1 MTATAYKY
9 DYTANTLIG
18 LDKRKF
24 MVTAS
29 SLDSPKQ
36 KKPIVGTI
44 DYLVREIQS
53 LTGYLSVEA
62 EKHNGGYEIICSDE
76 PITGAICCGKAEY
89 YDFDNSLVVPVYD
102 VELEEA

>member
-1 MTATAYKY
+1 MTATAFNY

-18 LDKRKF
+18 IDKRKF

-29 SLDSPKQ
+29 SIDHDKAL
-36 KKPIVGTI
+36 VGTI
-44 DYLVREIQS
+44 DYLVREIQK
-53 LTGYLSVEA
+53 LTGYISVEA

-76 PITGAICCGKAEY
+76 PVTQSICCGKAEY

-102 VELEEA
+102 VELEAA

>member
-24 MVTAS
+24 MVTPS
-29 SLDSPKQ
+29 SIDHSKAL
-36 KKPIVGTI
+36 VGTI
-44 DYLVREIQS
+44 DYLVREIQK
-53 LTGYLSVEA
+53 LTGYISVEA
-62 EKHNGGYEIICSDE
+62 EQHNGKYEIICSDE

>member
-29 SLDSPKQ
+29 SIDHSKAL
-36 KKPIVGTI
+36 VGTI

-89 YDFDNSLVVPVYD
+89 YDFDNDLVVPVYD

>member
-1 MTATAYKY
+1 MTATAFNY
-9 DYTANTLIG
+9 DYTANTLVGI
-18 LDKRKF
+18 DKRKF

-44 DYLVREIQS
+44 DYLVRRVQEI
-53 LTGYLSVEA
+53 TRYLSVEA

-76 PITGAICCGKAEY
+76 PVTQSICTGKTEY
-89 YDFDNSLVVPVYD
+89 YDFSHGLVVPVYE
-102 VELEEA
+102 VEMEAA